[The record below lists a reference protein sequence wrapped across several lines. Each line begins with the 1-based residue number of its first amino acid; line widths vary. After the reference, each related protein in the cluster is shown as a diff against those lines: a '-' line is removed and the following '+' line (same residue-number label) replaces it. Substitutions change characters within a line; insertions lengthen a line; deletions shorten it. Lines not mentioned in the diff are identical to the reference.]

1 MSSVANTQIIRRF
14 TSEFINTASP
24 ALAAELIAPS
34 AVFHAPGMPPLR
46 GPDGYLGL
54 LSMLRGGFSDV
65 QWTLEDVVAEGDKVA
80 ARFTMRG
87 THTGVFMGVPPSG
100 RPFTV
105 TSMGIY
111 RISNGQIVEEHGLS
125 DMMGIMIQIGAVP
138 APNAP
143 R

>member
-1 MSSVANTQIIRRF
+1 
-14 TSEFINTASP
+14 EFINTASP

-87 THTGVFMGVPPSG
+87 THLGTFFGAATTGKK
-100 RPFTV
+100 
-105 TSMGIY
+105 I
-111 RISNGQIVEEHGLS
+111 
-125 DMMGIMIQIGAVP
+125 AVR
-138 APNAP
+138 ALNSYSLG
-143 R
+143 